1 MRCVCLRRTGSSP
14 VSRTSSVTLHPI
26 RDHHICG
33 GRELF
38 FPRWHSIYFVV
49 QTHVV
54 AKFALRPRL
63 FLPAAQ
69 KDAGRVAPLLLL
81 PAKSLVCS
89 GCSLASAVATP
100 PLHYQLFAD
109 KGKGFF
115 YVSLALIVRVYI
127 SILTQKSADTARCLP
142 FFTSSLF
149 TLHYSLFTAP
159 VGPGSAHPLP
169 PPASKPRRYSC
180 PHRRGR
186 GI

>member
-1 MRCVCLRRTGSSP
+1 MSSTYGFKSRLAHQQRDAAP
-14 VSRTSSVTLHPI
+14 NSRSSHLWWSRT
-26 RDHHICG
+26 
-33 GRELF
+33 
-38 FPRWHSIYFVV
+38 
-49 QTHVV
+49 
-54 AKFALRPRL
+54 
-63 FLPAAQ
+63 FLPALAQ
-69 KDAGRVAPLLLL
+69 HLFRRPNPRRGESLWLTAIFILKIAATPFGLPLL

-142 FFTSSLF
+142 IFTSYLF
-149 TLHYSLFTAP
+149 PLHYFLFTAP

-169 PPASKPRRYSC
+169 PPAPKPRRYSC